1 MTQFGGWGFHQK
13 SSLYFIHGFNTR
25 ESKMSQLFVKHDSLW
40 WLDFPPKK
48 ITFVFSWFQHRCS
61 QVDGPQWKPKR
72 SDGPRVGVGVGPAT
86 ACRLA
91 AQLLNWFFSGVG
103 SSRYKQLQIISTCC
117 HQTAGFGRASK
128 RASDIENTL
137 CVSVRAQ
144 SQYIHDQ
151 STHKIKRCD
160 S

>member
-1 MTQFGGWGFHQK
+1 MVG
-13 SSLYFIHGFNTR
+13 
-25 ESKMSQLFVKHDSLW
+25 
-40 WLDFPPKK
+40 
-48 ITFVFSWFQHRCS
+48 
-61 QVDGPQWKPKR
+61 GPQWKPKR
-72 SDGPRVGVGVGPAT
+72 SDGLRAGVGVGVGPAT

-160 S
+160 L